1 MEADRE
7 LVTQGRIRTAAI
19 LVFSG
24 LGVAG
29 LTLLWESP
37 VAFLVFL
44 VVGGLLVAAGIVRY
58 LLALLARG

>member
-1 MEADRE
+1 MGTDRE
-7 LVTQGRIRTAAI
+7 VVTQNRIRTSAV
-19 LVFSG
+19 LVFLG
-24 LGVAG
+24 LAVAG

-44 VVGGLLVAAGIVRY
+44 AAGGLLVAAGIVRY